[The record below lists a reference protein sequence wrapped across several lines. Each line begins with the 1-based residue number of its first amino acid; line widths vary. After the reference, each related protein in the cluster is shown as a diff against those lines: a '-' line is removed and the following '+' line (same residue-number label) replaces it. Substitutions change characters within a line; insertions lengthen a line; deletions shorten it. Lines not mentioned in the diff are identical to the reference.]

1 MDILDIIINL
11 FNVTDSSNLLNKNWI
26 ILSDKN
32 EYQGERIKALFSFF
46 LLIILYLFI
55 ITFIIYLIKYLFF
68 K

>member
-1 MDILDIIINL
+1 MDVLDIIIN
-11 FNVTDSSNLLNKNWI
+11 FINVTDSSNLINKNWI

-32 EYQGERIKALFSFF
+32 EYQGERNKAFFSF
-46 LLIILYLFI
+46 LILIILYLFI

>member
-1 MDILDIIINL
+1 MDILDIIINF
-11 FNVTDSSNLLNKNWI
+11 FNVTDSSNLINKNWI

-32 EYQGERIKALFSFF
+32 EYQGERIKAFF
-46 LLIILYLFI
+46 LFLILIILYLFI